1 MKRLLNILFAVLL
14 LALTACQQAEPF
26 VEPEMGLKP
35 SGVEFTAQIEESG
48 AGEQGGE
55 GTQTKTALAGGNSVV
70 WSAGD
75 QIAVF
80 QGASSADKYQVSED
94 CVGTTYG
101 KFGIVANGE
110 AAGEQIFDSNIAIY
124 PYQDGLAIIPKTTT
138 EYHVTG
144 ITIPSVQTYE
154 ENTFANGSFPMAAIT
169 DGLVDH
175 TLSFKN
181 LCGALKLQLKGT
193 AKVKTIELKGNDNEP
208 LGGDATATIYPD
220 GSAPIIAMSSG
231 ASTSVTLDC
240 GDGVQLNETTATD
253 FLIAIPPTAF
263 VKGFTVTVTDV
274 YGAMTK
280 LSTSKSNHVDR
291 SYLHAMP
298 ALSVETG
305 TYFATDAPAIH
316 ISFDDVVA
324 CIANLATNSYSSI
337 YDEPFFGWLKEMH
350 DAYGAKFSLYVYD
363 LAKLAAVPSTY
374 SDEFF
379 DARHWL
385 KFGLHAKSAGY
396 NYASATYDQA
406 QADWNSMVEQVVR
419 ITGSHQSLDRIPRL
433 HNFAGNLESV
443 MGMKD
448 ARSGALGFLGAD
460 DSRISYHLTES
471 QNQILLDQ
479 SFYMDTENDLAVF
492 RTNYGGERLAS
503 ADGMYEKMEAFL
515 NNQSYSNC
523 FSPFV
528 WFTHEPYVYKNSTLT
543 EYSRNVED
551 VCRFAYDHNL
561 MFVYPQDRIDLD
573 TTSGGYVYEVE
584 SKGILS
590 PNDMY
595 MKTPLY
601 ALSGGQDGFIY
612 KGLSFQGNGSGTIT
626 IRDVGTGVSCGTM
639 KWDKVDL
646 LKPHDNSVSKNVS
659 SGQDI
664 SLDIPWKLASTYSS
678 SNGLL
683 TSGSRAVTP
692 KLPLSEY
699 SDFSFTVTSCTFIV
713 SCYDAYDVYL
723 GQINRDLNGLY
734 IGSGQWLTAG
744 TLITDELI
752 YSVAPGTD
760 HISLIAYNNELPVY
774 EASYSGKILHVY
786 SNVYNSYASQS
797 DKHIGECCVYAVH
810 GAANVWAN
818 SLVQVLK
825 VGFIDD
831 LERWPAASEARP
843 YGNFVV
849 DSENGCLYVFVMYS
863 SRKLTYW
870 YKFDLPK
877 VTDGVWDETYGCYV
891 KTLETGDV
899 IDHWTTPLQNYVQGV
914 SVHDGL
920 IWSTEGFTGTSG
932 TNLARMRVVDP
943 MDKAQIAVF
952 HFYADDDPIE
962 PEFIDFYNG
971 LCYYGS
977 VKQMY
982 LLKLL

>member
-1 MKRLLNILFAVLL
+1 MKRLFNILCAVLL
-14 LALTACQQAEPF
+14 LLLIACHQEVPLTQPD
-26 VEPEMGLKP
+26 VDLRP
-35 SGVEFTAQIEESG
+35 SGPEFTARVEAFE
-48 AGEQGGE
+48 AGEHDGE
-55 GTQTKTALAGGNSVV
+55 DALTKTALANGNSVV
-70 WSAGD
+70 WSSGD

-80 QGASSADKYQVSED
+80 QGTSAADKYQVSND
-94 CVGTTYG
+94 CVGTTSG
-101 KFGIVANGE
+101 IFGIVSNGE
-110 AAGEQIFDSNIAIY
+110 TAGVQTFDANIAIY
-124 PYQDGLAIIPKTTT
+124 PYQDGLTVIPT
-138 EYHVTG
+138 ENSEYKVTG
-144 ITIPSVQTYE
+144 VTVPSVQTYTA
-154 ENTFANGSFPMAAIT
+154 NTFANGSFPMAAIT
-169 DGLVDH
+169 DGLADH

-193 AKVKTIELKGNDNEP
+193 AKVKSVELKGNNGEP
-208 LGGDATATIYPD
+208 LSGDAIATIYQD
-220 GSAPIIAMSSG
+220 GTLPMLEMGSE
-231 ASTSVTLDC
+231 ASELVILDC
-240 GDGVQLNETTATD
+240 GPGVQLNETTATD
-253 FLIAIPPTAF
+253 FIIAIPPTLF
-263 VKGFTVTVTDV
+263 DNGFTVTVTDV
-274 YGAMTK
+274 YGAMAK

-305 TYFATDAPAIH
+305 TYFATNAAAIH

-443 MGMKD
+443 KGMKE
-448 ARSGALGFLGAD
+448 AHSGALGFLGAD

-471 QNQILLDQ
+471 QSQILLNQ
-479 SFYMDTENDLAVF
+479 SFYMDTENDVAVF
-492 RTNYGGERLAS
+492 RTNYRGERLAS

-515 NNQSYSNC
+515 NNKSYSNC

-595 MKTPLY
+595 RKTPLY

-626 IRDVGTGVSCGTM
+626 IRDVKTGTSRGTM

-659 SGQDI
+659 SGQNI
-664 SLDIPWKLASTYSS
+664 PLDIPWKLKSTYNSAD
-678 SNGLL
+678 GLL
-683 TSGSRAVTP
+683 NSGSRAVSP

-713 SCYDAYDVYL
+713 SCYDANDVYL

-734 IGSGQWLTAG
+734 VGSGQWLTAG

-752 YSVAPGTD
+752 YSVAPETD
-760 HISLIAYNNELPVY
+760 YISLVAYNNELPVY
-774 EASYSGKILHVY
+774 EASYSGEILHVY

-797 DKHIGECCVYAVH
+797 DKHIGECCLYAVH

-818 SLVQVLK
+818 TLVQVLK
-825 VGFIDD
+825 VGFIGD
-831 LERWPAASEARP
+831 LECWPAASEARP

-849 DSENGCLYVFVMYS
+849 DEQNGCLYVYVMYS
-863 SRKLTYW
+863 SKKLTYW
-870 YKFDLPK
+870 YRFDLPE
-877 VTDGVWDETYGCYV
+877 VSDGVWDEDYGCYV
-891 KTLETGDV
+891 KTLEITD
-899 IDHWTTPLQNYVQGV
+899 IKDHWTTPLQNYIQGAC
-914 SVHDGL
+914 VHDGM
-920 IWSTEGFTGTSG
+920 IWSTEGFSTTSG
-932 TNLARMRVVDP
+932 SNLARMRIIDP
-943 MDKAQIAVF
+943 SLKSQVAVF
-952 HFYADDDPIE
+952 HFYSDGDPVE
-962 PEFIDFYNG
+962 PEFIDFYDG
-971 LCYYGS
+971 KCYYGS

-982 LLKLL
+982 TIDLL